1 MRDGPP
7 NLFNRLLP
15 RSALLLAAIAALICL
30 FAPRHAHAQKEDN
43 WKPHRPTKLTEP
55 NENMRFRRS
64 DLGVEPQEF
73 PNPKRT
79 PAAPGKLKSPSQET
93 PVPRAVI
100 PQEEPERP
108 AAKGAETPAGFDDL
122 PEARQSDS
130 LEPAYPETNEYVDE
144 FDLLSPEESM
154 FLDDGLLSGP
164 PKLTKYKDGFFQKLN
179 IQGTNLDPGYSSG
192 FALTEFESAL
202 TVAVPAPTTDFPLL
216 ITPMFDVRTLAGPVS
231 PDVPPT
237 LYTTGIDFMWVPK
250 VNDRLRGAFS
260 VAPMI
265 FSDFQRQDADMFRLT
280 GRGIV
285 QWDAIPDR
293 LQVVAGVLYLNRD
306 DVRILPV
313 AGLIWNPNDYWN
325 LELIFP
331 RPKIARLINYG
342 ADYSDW
348 VYFLGEFG
356 GNTWSVRRDDDT
368 QDKVTLRDMR
378 AMLGIER
385 RRSGGMNYRFEVGYV
400 FAREVDYL
408 ATDGAEFT
416 PADTVLLRI
425 GATF

>member
-1 MRDGPP
+1 MRDW
-7 NLFNRLLP
+7 
-15 RSALLLAAIAALICL
+15 RSQPLELLALRSHLLRLAIGALIVSGAGTGAL
-30 FAPRHAHAQKEDN
+30 AQKEDA
-43 WKPHRPTKLTEP
+43 WRPYRPTKLTQP
-55 NENMRFRRS
+55 DENMRFLRS

-79 PAAPGKLKSPSQET
+79 PAAPGKLKSPPQET
-93 PVPRAVI
+93 PPPRTVI
-100 PQEEPERP
+100 PEEEPSRP
-108 AAKGAETPAGFDDL
+108 AARNAESPAGFDDL
-122 PEARQSDS
+122 PEARPASP
-130 LEPAYPETNEYVDE
+130 LESVYPETNEYVDE

-154 FLDDGLLSGP
+154 FLDEGVLTGP

-192 FALTEFESAL
+192 FAVTEFESAL
-202 TVAVPAPTTDFPLL
+202 TLAVPAPTTDFPLL

-331 RPKIARLINYG
+331 RPKIARVINYG

-348 VYFLGEFG
+348 FYFLGEFG

-416 PADTVLLRI
+416 AADTVLLRI